1 MTAIALPTRK
11 RKSKPARV
19 AKTAAK
25 TWTSL
30 KIGSTAAKTAKK
42 GAKAWTTFKVVKF
55 VGKGGKK
62 LLLIPLAAGGGL
74 VAWKRMKSTS
84 SSDEPA
90 TPYGSSQ
97 GPAATPQ
104 TVTPPKAAPGSAGV
118 NGEVG
123 SSTTGATTPPGSTS

>member
-1 MTAIALPTRK
+1 MTAIALPHLRK
-11 RKSKPARV
+11 QKKSKAAQAAATV
-19 AKTAAK
+19 AKVWTAVK
-25 TWTSL
+25 VT
-30 KIGSTAAKTAKK
+30 KVAAKTAKK
-42 GAKAWTTFKVVKF
+42 GAKSAGFVKRNAKF
-55 VGKGGKK
+55 LAV
-62 LLLIPLAAGGGL
+62 PVAAGGGL
-74 VAWKRMKSTS
+74 VALKKFRSS

-123 SSTTGATTPPGSTS
+123 NSTTGATAPPGSTS

>member
-1 MTAIALPTRK
+1 MTAIALPHLRK
-11 RKSKPARV
+11 QKKSKPAQAAATV
-19 AKTAAK
+19 AKVWTAVK
-25 TWTSL
+25 
-30 KIGSTAAKTAKK
+30 STKFAVKTAKT
-42 GAKAWTTFKVVKF
+42 GAKSAGVVKRNAKF
-55 VGKGGKK
+55 LAVP
-62 LLLIPLAAGGGL
+62 IAAGGGIL
-74 VAWKRMKSTS
+74 ALKKFRS

-104 TVTPPKAAPGSAGV
+104 TVTPPKSAPGSAGV